1 LVVLPGDESAK
12 MHAVLELSHLTK
24 RYGDLQALRDLSFT
38 VQPGE
43 IFGFVGANGAGKT
56 TTMRVVLGVLE
67 ADSGS
72 VMWDG
77 SPITFA
83 DRRRIGYIPEDRG
96 LYPKMTL
103 IAQLEYFAQLHG
115 LKKKAAR
122 DASLALLERLGL
134 ADRAKSQLQS
144 LSHGNQQRVQL
155 AAALVFSPDL
165 LILDEPF
172 AGLDPVA
179 VDSMTEVLREEA
191 DSGKPVVLSS
201 HQLDIVERVC
211 DRVGIINHGQMVA
224 LGTVNELTERG
235 PLRFWVDAPGAAAG
249 WYDGIAGTTL
259 VEQDGSRWL
268 IQFASDTDEQAVLRA
283 ALATGPVHEFRRD
296 KPALTKLFRD
306 VMSGKAVGEESAA

>member
-1 LVVLPGDESAK
+1 
-12 MHAVLELSHLTK
+12 MLELSHLTK
-24 RYGDLQALRDLSFT
+24 RYGALEALHDLSFS

-72 VMWDG
+72 VIWDG

-83 DRRRIGYIPEDRG
+83 ARRRIGYIPEDRG
-96 LYPKMTL
+96 LYPKMAV
-103 IAQLEYFAQLHG
+103 IDQLQYFGQLHG
-115 LKKKAAR
+115 LNRKAAR
-122 DASLALLERLGL
+122 EASTALLERLGL

-155 AAALVFSPDL
+155 AAALVFAPEL

-179 VDSMTEVLREEA
+179 VDSMSEVLRSEA
-191 DSGKPVVLSS
+191 NAGKPVVLSS

-211 DRVGIINHGQMVA
+211 DRVGIINHGQIVA
-224 LGTVNELTERG
+224 MGTVDELIERG
-235 PLRFWVDAPGAAAG
+235 PSRFWVDAPGAGAG
-249 WYDGIAGTTL
+249 WYQSLGGTTL

-268 IQFASDTDEQAVLRA
+268 LQFDDGVDDQAVLRA
-283 ALATGPVHEFRRD
+283 ALATGPVREFRRD
-296 KPALTKLFRD
+296 RPGLTQLFRD
-306 VMSGKAVGEESAA
+306 VMSGKDIDE

>member
-1 LVVLPGDESAK
+1 

-72 VMWDG
+72 VVWDG

-83 DRRRIGYIPEDRG
+83 ARRRIGYIPEDRG
-96 LYPKMTL
+96 LYPKMAVL
-103 IAQLEYFAQLHG
+103 AQLEYFAELHG

-122 DASLALLERLGL
+122 DASIALLDRLGL
-134 ADRAKSQLQS
+134 ADRGKSQLQS

-179 VDSMTEVLREEA
+179 VDSMTEVLRSEA

-224 LGTVNELTERG
+224 LGTVDELTERG
-235 PLRFWVDAPGAAAG
+235 PVRYWADAPSAGAG
-249 WYDGIAGTTL
+249 WYDSVPGATL

-268 IQFASDTDEQAVLRA
+268 VQLGDGTDDQAVLRA

-296 KPALTKLFRD
+296 RPALTQLFRD
-306 VMSGKAVGEESAA
+306 VMSGKAVGEEGNP

>member
-1 LVVLPGDESAK
+1 

-56 TTMRVVLGVLE
+56 TTMRVVLGVLD

-72 VMWDG
+72 VVWDG

-83 DRRRIGYIPEDRG
+83 ARRRIGYIPEDRG
-96 LYPKMTL
+96 LYPKMTV
-103 IAQLEYFAQLHG
+103 IAQLDYFAQLHG

-224 LGTVNELTERG
+224 LGTVDELTARG
-235 PLRFWVDAPGAAAG
+235 PLRYWVDAPSAGAG
-249 WYDGIAGTTL
+249 WFSSVPGTSL

-268 IQFASDTDEQAVLRA
+268 LQLDDGTDDQTVLRA
-283 ALATGPVHEFRRD
+283 ALATGPVQEFRRD
-296 KPALTKLFRD
+296 RPALTQLFRD
-306 VMSGKAVGEESAA
+306 VMSGKAIDE

>member
-1 LVVLPGDESAK
+1 

-24 RYGDLQALRDLSFT
+24 RYGQLEALRDLSFT

-72 VMWDG
+72 VSWDG

-83 DRRRIGYIPEDRG
+83 TRRRIGYIPEDRG
-96 LYPKMTL
+96 LYPKMAL
-103 IAQLEYFAQLHG
+103 LAQLEYFGQLHG
-115 LKKKAAR
+115 LKRKAAH
-122 DASLALLERLGL
+122 DASTLLLERLGL

-165 LILDEPF
+165 LVLDEPF

-179 VDSMTEVLREEA
+179 VDSMTDVLRSEA
-191 DSGKPVVLSS
+191 DAGKPVVLSS

-211 DRVGIINHGQMVA
+211 DRVGIINHGEMIA
-224 LGTVNELTERG
+224 IGTVAELTDRG
-235 PLRFWVDAPGAAAG
+235 PMRFWVDAPGAGAG
-249 WYDGIAGTTL
+249 WYDHISGASL

-268 IQFASDTDEQAVLRA
+268 IQLGDGADEQAVLRT
-283 ALATGPVHEFRRD
+283 ALATGPVREFRRD
-296 KPALTKLFRD
+296 RPALSQLFRD
-306 VMSGKAVGEESAA
+306 VMSGKAIDE

>member
-1 LVVLPGDESAK
+1 
-12 MHAVLELSHLTK
+12 MLELSHLSK
-24 RYGDLQALRDLSFT
+24 RFGSLEALRDVSFT
-38 VQPGE
+38 VREGE

-67 ADSGS
+67 ADSGG
-72 VMWDG
+72 VIWDG

-83 DRRRIGYIPEDRG
+83 TRRRIGYIPEDRG
-96 LYPKMTL
+96 LYPKMTV
-103 IAQLEYFAQLHG
+103 IAQLQYFGQLHG
-115 LKKKAAR
+115 LNRTAAR
-122 DASLALLERLGL
+122 EASTALLERLGL

-165 LILDEPF
+165 LVLDEPF

-179 VDSMTEVLREEA
+179 VDAMTDVLRSQA
-191 DSGKPVVLSS
+191 DAGKPVVLSS

-224 LGTVNELTERG
+224 MGSVDELIERG
-235 PLRFWVDAPGAAAG
+235 PLRFWVDAPGAGAG
-249 WYDGIAGTTL
+249 WYDSVPGTTL
-259 VEQDGSRWL
+259 VEQDRSRWL
-268 IQFASDTDEQAVLRA
+268 LQFEDGGDDQAVLRA

-296 KPALTKLFRD
+296 RPALTQLFRD
-306 VMSGKAVGEESAA
+306 VMSGKAIDE

>member
-1 LVVLPGDESAK
+1 

-24 RYGDLQALRDLSFT
+24 RYGQLEALSDLSFT
-38 VQPGE
+38 VRPGE

-56 TTMRVVLGVLE
+56 TTMRVVLGVLD

-72 VMWDG
+72 VSWDG

-83 DRRRIGYIPEDRG
+83 ARRRIGYIPEDRG
-96 LYPKMTL
+96 LYPKMPV
-103 IAQLEYFAQLHG
+103 IEQLDYFAQLHG
-115 LKKKAAR
+115 LNRKAAR
-122 DASLALLERLGL
+122 VASTALLERLGL

-155 AAALVFSPDL
+155 AAALVFSPEL

-191 DSGKPVVLSS
+191 DAGKPVVLSS

-224 LGTVNELTERG
+224 LGTVDELTARG
-235 PLRFWVDAPGAAAG
+235 PLRYWVDAPGAVAG
-249 WYDGIAGTTL
+249 WYGGVPGTSL

-268 IQFASDTDEQAVLRA
+268 LQLDDGTDDQTVLRA
-283 ALATGPVHEFRRD
+283 ALATGPVQEFRRD
-296 KPALTKLFRD
+296 RPALTQLFRD
-306 VMSGKAVGEESAA
+306 VMSGKTIDE

>member
-1 LVVLPGDESAK
+1 

-38 VQPGE
+38 VEPGE

-72 VMWDG
+72 VSWDG
-77 SPITFA
+77 APITFA
-83 DRRRIGYIPEDRG
+83 ARRRIGYIPEDRG
-96 LYPKMTL
+96 LYPKMPV
-103 IAQLEYFAQLHG
+103 IEQLDYFAQLHG
-115 LKKKAAR
+115 LNRKAAR
-122 DASLALLERLGL
+122 VASTALLERLGL

-155 AAALVFSPDL
+155 AAALVFSPQL

-191 DSGKPVVLSS
+191 DAGKPVVLSS

-224 LGTVNELTERG
+224 LGTVDELSARG
-235 PLRFWVDAPGAAAG
+235 PLRYWVDAPNAVAG
-249 WYDGIAGTTL
+249 WYSSVPGASL

-268 IQFASDTDEQAVLRA
+268 LQLEDGTDDQTVLRA
-283 ALATGPVHEFRRD
+283 ALATGPVQEFRRD
-296 KPALTKLFRD
+296 RPALTQLFRD
-306 VMSGKAVGEESAA
+306 VMSGKAIDE

>member
-1 LVVLPGDESAK
+1 

-24 RYGDLQALRDLSFT
+24 RYGALEALRDLSFT

-56 TTMRVVLGVLE
+56 TTMRVVLGVLD

-72 VMWDG
+72 VSWDG
-77 SPITFA
+77 APITFA

-96 LYPKMTL
+96 LYPKMPV
-103 IAQLEYFAQLHG
+103 IEQLDYFAQLHG
-115 LKKKAAR
+115 LSRKAAR
-122 DASLALLERLGL
+122 VASTALLERLGL

-155 AAALVFSPDL
+155 AAALVFSPQL

-191 DSGKPVVLSS
+191 DAGKPVVLSS

-224 LGTVNELTERG
+224 LGTVDELTARG
-235 PLRFWVDAPGAAAG
+235 PLRYWVDATNAAAG
-249 WYDGIAGTTL
+249 WYSSVRGTSL
-259 VEQDGSRWL
+259 IEQDGTRWL
-268 IQFASDTDEQAVLRA
+268 LQLDDGADDQSVLRA
-283 ALATGPVHEFRRD
+283 ALATGPVQEFRRD
-296 KPALTKLFRD
+296 RPALTQLFRD
-306 VMSGKAVGEESAA
+306 VMSGKAIDE

>member
-1 LVVLPGDESAK
+1 
-12 MHAVLELSHLTK
+12 MHAVLELNHLTK
-24 RYGDLQALRDLSFT
+24 RYGALEALRDLSFT

-56 TTMRVVLGVLE
+56 TTMRVVLGVLD

-72 VMWDG
+72 VSWDG
-77 SPITFA
+77 APITFA
-83 DRRRIGYIPEDRG
+83 ARRRIGYIPEDRG
-96 LYPKMTL
+96 LYPKMQV
-103 IAQLEYFAQLHG
+103 IEQLDYFAQLHG
-115 LKKKAAR
+115 LTRKAAR
-122 DASLALLERLGL
+122 VASTALLERLGL

-155 AAALVFSPDL
+155 AAALVFSPQL

-191 DSGKPVVLSS
+191 DAGKPVVLSS

-224 LGTVNELTERG
+224 LGTVDELTARG
-235 PLRFWVDAPGAAAG
+235 PLRYWVDAPSAAAG
-249 WYDGIAGTTL
+249 WYTSVPGTTL

-268 IQFASDTDEQAVLRA
+268 LQLEDGGDDQSVLRA
-283 ALATGPVHEFRRD
+283 ALATGPVQEFRRD
-296 KPALTKLFRD
+296 RPALTQLFRD
-306 VMSGKAVGEESAA
+306 VMSGKAIDA